1 MASTTTP
8 TIRRPVASK
17 SADDPLVVETGSEKV
32 ATTLTV
38 PVPSPE
44 SPDGGTRAWLQVA
57 GSFIVFANLWGM
69 TFAFGTFQSY
79 YELTYLPDTDA
90 STISWIGTICTFL
103 LILGGVASGPLFDW
117 GHFRSMLLVGAFI
130 ETLSVFLLS
139 LCSEYY
145 QILLAQGILAGL
157 GNGLLYIPG
166 LALVGRAFKKRRAL
180 AMGITTCGAPA
191 GGILYTAVFE
201 RLINHMSFGW
211 TVRIMGFIM
220 FVSYGIAF
228 PLILWRVRNLGDIST
243 GQARKLFD
251 KSAFKDLPFWTYTT
265 SNFFLFCG
273 YMVPFYYMASYG
285 QIELGMSMGDANYV
299 IIYAQAASIVG
310 RLLASL
316 AAAKVGV
323 MIPWITCAIS
333 SGIFCIAWIGV
344 KTPGAFI
351 AYAVLYGCF
360 SGALIPLPPSVFPVV
375 CPDVNVL
382 GARLGMAQ
390 GIGSFASLIG
400 SPIAGALTQ
409 VNTQDGKRNYLG
421 LQLFGGLIMILGGI
435 NLCVLWVLL
444 IRQRDLRSKLI

>member
-1 MASTTTP
+1 MTSTAKTNTP
-8 TIRRPVASK
+8 SVALNLS
-17 SADDPLVVETGSEKV
+17 DDHSIAEAGGEKV

-38 PVPSPE
+38 PLPPDA
-44 SPDGGTRAWLQVA
+44 PDGGTRAWLQVA
-57 GSFIVFANLWGM
+57 GSFVVFGNLWGM

-79 YELTYLPDTDA
+79 YELTYLTSTDA

-117 GHFRSMLLVGAFI
+117 GYFRTMLLAGALV

-180 AMGITTCGAPA
+180 AMGITTCGAPV
-191 GGILYTAVFE
+191 GGIIYTLTFE
-201 RLINHMSFGW
+201 RLINYMSFGW
-211 TVRIMGFIM
+211 TVRVMGFIM
-220 FVSYGIAF
+220 LASYCVAF
-228 PLILWRVRNLGDIST
+228 PLVLWKAGNVGDISS

-265 SNFFLFCG
+265 SNFLIFCG

-285 QIELGMSMGDANYV
+285 QIELGMDRSDANYV
-299 IIYAQAASIVG
+299 IIYAQAASIIG
-310 RLLASL
+310 RLGAAF
-316 AAAKVGV
+316 AAARVGV

-360 SGALIPLPPSVFPVV
+360 SGALIPLPPSVFPIV

-400 SPIAGALTQ
+400 SPIAGALTSI
-409 VNTQDGKRNYLG
+409 NTHGGKRNYLG
-421 LQLFGGLIMILGGI
+421 LQLFGGLIMILGGC
-435 NLCVLWVLL
+435 NLMMLWVLL
-444 IRQRDLRSKLI
+444 IRQRELRSKLI